1 MKLAI
6 VFPGIGYHV
15 DKPLLYYARKLAK
28 ESGYQEIICLNY
40 SYQEKNIRGNEK
52 KMQEAFENLYQQA
65 DKQLKKIEFS
75 KYEEILFI
83 SKSVGTIIASA
94 YAEKYKILCR
104 QILYT
109 PLEQTYQYQHKD
121 AIAFLG
127 NKDPWSHVEVVK
139 GLSAKQQVLMNEY
152 EDADHSLETT
162 DTIKNIEI
170 LKDVIQK
177 TKRYIQNE
185 EEV

>member
-28 ESGYQEIICLNY
+28 ENGYQEIICLSY
-40 SYQEKNIRGNEK
+40 SYQGKNIRGNEK
-52 KMQEAFENLYQQA
+52 KMQEAFEILYQQA
-65 DKQLKKIEFS
+65 AKQLREIKLS
-75 KYEEILFI
+75 KYDDILFI

-94 YAEKYKILCR
+94 YAEKHEISCR

-109 PLEQTYQYQHKD
+109 PLEQTYQYKHKD

-127 NKDPWSHVEVVK
+127 NKDPWSDVEVVK
-139 GLSAKQQVLMNEY
+139 KLSAKQEIIMNDY
-152 EDADHSLETT
+152 EDANHSLETT
-162 DTIKNIEI
+162 NTMQNIEI
-170 LKDVIQK
+170 LKDVMHK
-177 TKRYIQNE
+177 TERYIQRKE
-185 EEV
+185 EE